1 MAVVPSGTSASS
13 RPRPATSTSAR
24 RVRRAPARLWPRAPS
39 TSHLPALMMRPI
51 VLIVVALLGVSMTGA
66 SAQGEP
72 NQGQH
77 VSQAANSGTGAV
89 GQNVDPEELTD
100 GWPNGRF
107 WNTLD
112 LQSKIWFL
120 YGIES
125 GVGLAGSATHE
136 DARSLLSEFGVK
148 GFRFSDVAAEVD
160 AFYRERANIRV
171 PVAFAYHYV
180 VKKMKGA
187 SPDEL
192 NTFAAQLRKA
202 AH

>member
-1 MAVVPSGTSASS
+1 MALA
-13 RPRPATSTSAR
+13 
-24 RVRRAPARLWPRAPS
+24 
-39 TSHLPALMMRPI
+39 LPALMMRPI
-51 VLIVVALLGVSMTGA
+51 VLIVVALLGVSMAGA
-66 SAQGEP
+66 SAQGQP
-72 NQGQH
+72 KQ
-77 VSQAANSGTGAV
+77 VSQAANIGTGVV
-89 GQNVDPEELTD
+89 GQGIDPDALTD
-100 GWPNGRF
+100 GWPNGRL

-112 LQSKIWFL
+112 LQSKVWFL

-136 DARSLLSEFGVK
+136 DPRALLSEFGVK

-160 AFYRERANIRV
+160 AFYRQRANIRV

-202 AH
+202 AQAAH